1 MKNLLMAA
9 ALGATALV
17 PITANAQTA
26 TQPAQTQQ
34 PMQQQQMTQQPGQ
47 MQETQIQ
54 QMAVSDL
61 MNREVVSEQGEPVGT
76 VAGIVQQEGAEPL
89 LVIEMQQ
96 DQTQVLLPMDR
107 VSMRDQQIVA
117 EGMQDGQ
124 LTGAQQFGQEQQAQM
139 QPVDE
144 QQQVPVRTQQAQMQ
158 QQPTQQQTT
167 TAPAV
172 GTQQQATQQPMQQQM
187 TAEEQL
193 ELQGGF
199 VVRQGPNQLLGSNL
213 MSANVIGATGE
224 NIGTVD
230 DVLMDN
236 QGRVL
241 AIIVGVG
248 GFLGIGQRDVAIPVD
263 ALNFVTAEATAA
275 GTATQPTATGTV
287 GAPAT
292 TAPGQPV
299 TQPGMAPGTAAPGT
313 APGTTAQQQ
322 PRGTATTGTG
332 WGWGADDVLQHIEV
346 AFTREQ
352 LEDAPEFLRIGET
365 R

>member
-17 PITANAQTA
+17 PVTALAQTA

-34 PMQQQQMTQQPGQ
+34 QQPMQAQTGQ
-47 MQETQIQ
+47 MQEMQVE

-76 VAGIVQQEGAEPL
+76 VAGIVQQEGAEAL

-124 LTGAQQFGQEQQAQM
+124 LTGAQQFGQEQQAQF

-144 QQQVPVRTQQAQMQ
+144 TQQVPVRTQQAQMD
-158 QQPTQQQTT
+158 QQPAQQST
-167 TAPAV
+167 PDPVV
-172 GTQQQATQQPMQQQM
+172 GTDQQATQQPMQQQQM
-187 TAEEQL
+187 AGQEQL
-193 ELQGGF
+193 EIQGGF

-213 MSANVIGATGE
+213 MSADVIGATGE

-236 QGRVL
+236 EGRVL

-292 TAPGQPV
+292 TAPGQPA
-299 TQPGMAPGTAAPGT
+299 TAPGAAPGTAAPGT

-322 PRGTATTGTG
+322 PGGAATTGTG

-352 LEDAPEFLRIGET
+352 LEDAPEFARLGEN

>member
-17 PITANAQTA
+17 PLNANAQTA
-26 TQPAQTQQ
+26 TQPAQQQQ

-61 MNREVVSEQGEPVGT
+61 MNREVVSEQGQPVGT

-89 LVIEMQQ
+89 LVIEMLQ

-124 LTGAQQFGQEQQAQM
+124 LTGSQQFGQEQQAQF

-144 QQQVPVRTQQAQMQ
+144 QQQVPVRTQQAQMGQ
-158 QQPTQQQTT
+158 QQMT
-167 TAPAV
+167 TAPVV
-172 GTQQQATQQPMQQQM
+172 GTGQQPMQQQM
-187 TAEEQL
+187 TAQEQL

-213 MSANVIGATGE
+213 MSANVIGAAGE

-236 QGRVL
+236 EGRVL

-263 ALNFVTAEATAA
+263 ALNFVTAEVAAA

-287 GAPAT
+287 QQPAT
-292 TAPGQPV
+292 TAPGRPA
-299 TQPGMAPGTAAPGT
+299 TQPGMVTGTAPRT

-322 PRGTATTGTG
+322 PARTPTTGTG

-352 LEDAPEFLRIGET
+352 LEDAPEFARLGEN

>member
-17 PITANAQTA
+17 PLTANAQTA

-34 PMQQQQMTQQPGQ
+34 PMQQQQMTQQPVQ
-47 MQETQIQ
+47 MQEMQIQ

-61 MNREVVSEQGEPVGT
+61 MNREVVTEQGQPVGT

-96 DQTQVLLPMDR
+96 DRTQVLLPMDR

-124 LTGAQQFGQEQQAQM
+124 LMGAQQFDQQQQAQY

-144 QQQVPVRTQQAQMQ
+144 TQQVPVRTQQAQMQ
-158 QQPTQQQTT
+158 QQPMQQTT
-167 TAPAV
+167 TAPVV
-172 GTQQQATQQPMQQQM
+172 GTDQQATQQPMQQPMQQQQM
-187 TAEEQL
+187 AGQEQL
-193 ELQGGF
+193 EIQGGF

-213 MSANVIGATGE
+213 MNANVISATGE
-224 NIGTVD
+224 DIGSVD

-263 ALNFVTAEATAA
+263 ALNFVTAEVAAA

-292 TAPGQPV
+292 TAPGQPA
-299 TQPGMAPGTAAPGT
+299 TAPGT

-352 LEDAPEFLRIGET
+352 LENAPEFVRLGET

>member
-17 PITANAQTA
+17 PVTALAQTT

-34 PMQQQQMTQQPGQ
+34 QPMQAQTGQ
-47 MQETQIQ
+47 MQEVQVE

-61 MNREVVSEQGEPVGT
+61 MNREVVAEDGQPVGT

-124 LTGAQQFGQEQQAQM
+124 LTGSQQFGTEQQAQY

-144 QQQVPVRTQQAQMQ
+144 TQQVPVRTQQAQMG
-158 QQPTQQQTT
+158 TQQQTT
-167 TAPAV
+167 TAPVA
-172 GTQQQATQQPMQQQM
+172 GTQQQATQQPMQQQQM
-187 TAEEQL
+187 AGQEQL
-193 ELQGGF
+193 EIQGGF

-292 TAPGQPV
+292 TAPGQPA
-299 TQPGMAPGTAAPGT
+299 TAPGAAPGTAAPGT

-322 PRGTATTGTG
+322 PAGTATTGTG

-352 LEDAPEFLRIGET
+352 LEDAPEFARLGES

>member
-17 PITANAQTA
+17 PVTALAQ
-26 TQPAQTQQ
+26 TQPAQ

-47 MQETQIQ
+47 MQDAQIE

-61 MNREVVSEQGEPVGT
+61 MNREVVSEQGQPVGT

-89 LVIEMQQ
+89 LVIEMLQ

-124 LTGAQQFGQEQQAQM
+124 LTGAQQFGQEQQAQF

-144 QQQVPVRTQQAQMQ
+144 QQQVPVRTQQAQVQ
-158 QQPTQQQTT
+158 QQPMQQQTT
-167 TAPAV
+167 TTAPVV
-172 GTQQQATQQPMQQQM
+172 GTQQQATQQPMQQPMQQQM
-187 TAEEQL
+187 ATQEQL

-199 VVRQGPNQLLGSNL
+199 VVRQGPNQILGSNL

-224 NIGTVD
+224 NIGSVD
-230 DVLMDN
+230 DVLMDGE
-236 QGRVL
+236 GRVM

-263 ALNFVTAEATAA
+263 ALNFVTAEVVAA
-275 GTATQPTATGTV
+275 GTPAQPTATGTV
-287 GAPAT
+287 GQPAA
-292 TAPGQPV
+292 TAPGQPA
-299 TQPGMAPGTAAPGT
+299 TAPGAAPGTVAPGT

-322 PRGTATTGTG
+322 PRDTATTGTG
-332 WGWGADDVLQHIEV
+332 WGWGGDDVLQHIEV
-346 AFTREQ
+346 AYTREQ
-352 LEDAPEFLRIGET
+352 LEDAPEFARLGE
-365 R
+365 RR

>member
-34 PMQQQQMTQQPGQ
+34 PAQQQQMTQQPGQ

-89 LVIEMQQ
+89 LVIEMHQ
-96 DQTQVLLPMDR
+96 DRTQVLLPMDR

-124 LTGAQQFGQEQQAQM
+124 LTGAQQFGQEQQAQY

-144 QQQVPVRTQQAQMQ
+144 QQQVQVRTQQAQMEE
-158 QQPTQQQTT
+158 PTQQQM
-167 TAPAV
+167 TAAP
-172 GTQQQATQQPMQQQM
+172 GTGTDQQPMQQEQM
-187 TAEEQL
+187 AAQDQL
-193 ELQGGF
+193 DLQGGF
-199 VVRQGPNQLLGSNL
+199 VVSQGPNQVLGSNL
-213 MSANVIGATGE
+213 MNADVIGATGE

-230 DVLMDN
+230 DVLLDSE
-236 QGRVL
+236 GRVL

-263 ALNFVTAEATAA
+263 ALNFVTAEVAAA
-275 GTATQPTATGTV
+275 GTATQPMATGTL
-287 GAPAT
+287 GQEPAT
-292 TAPGQPV
+292 TAPGATATGQPAPGQPA
-299 TQPGMAPGTAAPGT
+299 TQPGMT
-313 APGTTAQQQ
+313 QQ
-322 PRGTATTGTG
+322 PAGTATTGTG

-352 LEDAPEFLRIGET
+352 LEDAPEFVRVGET

>member
-17 PITANAQTA
+17 PFTALAQTT
-26 TQPAQTQQ
+26 TQPAQT
-34 PMQQQQMTQQPGQ
+34 QQQMTQQPGQ
-47 MQETQIQ
+47 MQETQIE

-61 MNREVVSEQGEPVGT
+61 MDREVVSEQGEAVGT

-107 VSMRDQQIVA
+107 VSMRDDQIVA
-117 EGMQDGQ
+117 EGMEGGQ
-124 LTGAQQFGQEQQAQM
+124 LTDAQQFGQEQQAQY

-144 QQQVPVRTQQAQMQ
+144 QQQVPVRMQQAEMQ
-158 QQPTQQQTT
+158 QQQPVETTTT
-167 TAPAV
+167 TAPVV
-172 GTQQQATQQPMQQQM
+172 GTEQQATQPATQQSMQQM
-187 TAEEQL
+187 AGEEQL
-193 ELQGGF
+193 EVQGGF

-213 MSANVIGATGE
+213 MDADVIGATGE
-224 NIGTVD
+224 SIGKVD
-230 DVLMDN
+230 DVLMDGE
-236 QGRVL
+236 GRVL

-248 GFLGIGQRDVAIPVD
+248 GFLGIGERDVAIPVD
-263 ALNFVTAEATAA
+263 ALNFVTAEAVAD
-275 GTATQPTATGTV
+275 GTVTQPTATGTL
-287 GAPAT
+287 GQQPAT
-292 TAPGQPV
+292 TATGQP
-299 TQPGMAPGTAAPGT
+299 AT
-313 APGTTAQQQ
+313 APGMTTGTTAVQQ
-322 PRGTATTGTG
+322 PRDTATTGTG

-352 LEDAPEFLRIGET
+352 LEDAPEFARLGEA